1 MSQATLHARR
11 ALAGSAGHGK
21 APDGPL
27 TAPPRHG
34 TLNPGRI
41 SARQVVRVGGIDRRI
56 ADRRRLRRAAV
67 GAAVVL
73 PACVLLATSGVLGP
87 YASQAVDDA
96 AQLGGAVFASWCC
109 WSTWRRDV
117 REGRTAGVWLWR
129 LLLFVGITGWACGQG
144 VWSWYQLV
152 GDRPLPSPSLADVGY
167 FMLPLFV
174 VPAVLLLPTTS
185 GAPREPVATGSVLG
199 GRRARLLLS
208 LDALV
213 VVGSLFVLAWST
225 SLGAAVHRGAP
236 TSAEFAVA
244 VGYPLTDLI
253 MVVIVLLIAVFR
265 RPRRP
270 QVLLLLGAGLVAL
283 SVSDSCFL
291 YLVSLGRPD
300 MPPLF
305 DVGFMTGPVLIGLA
319 ALAPEPATRTS
330 AAAEQA
336 REARWFTALPYVPLA
351 ATGLLVVVQQA
362 TGTSV
367 GTTETYGLIVV
378 AALVVLRQLLTLL
391 ENLDLL
397 RKVREGQERLHH
409 QAFHDWLT
417 GLPNR
422 ALFRERLERAVEQHV
437 GGDGRLAVLFFDLDD
452 FKEVNDT
459 LGHAAGDE
467 LLKVTAQRLRR
478 GVRDGDTVARLGG
491 DEFAVVLLAAPTDR
505 PGSAQSTCEALLAR
519 LGRPVLLAGQ
529 QVIPRASAGLFVAEP
544 GERALTAELVL
555 HQADAAMYSAK
566 HAGKGH
572 MVTHVQGGGDPVE
585 DVARVLG
592 RALHAPSAAPAASDP
607 LELVYQPIVR
617 LADGATVAVEA
628 LARWQR
634 DPGGVAPE
642 FLVQTAERAGLVERL
657 QDWILARACQ
667 DLSVVRAGAW
677 PHLVVH
683 VNVPASLLVSPGLVA
698 AVRQALSD
706 HGVAGS
712 ALVLE
717 VTETGRIDDFA
728 AAADIL
734 EGVRELGVRVAL
746 DDFGAGHSNLNHLL
760 RLPVD
765 ILKLDRALVANV
777 ADAGRAQA
785 ISDGAVHI
793 ARRLGIPI
801 IAEGV
806 EQPQQAARLADLGCD
821 YVQGFLYSPPLAARD
836 LAASADRRARRSGRR
851 GGADAP
857 AGQGLVKPVIP
868 I

>member
-1 MSQATLHARR
+1 M
-11 ALAGSAGHGK
+11 
-21 APDGPL
+21 
-27 TAPPRHG
+27 
-34 TLNPGRI
+34 
-41 SARQVVRVGGIDRRI
+41 
-56 ADRRRLRRAAV
+56 
-67 GAAVVL
+67 
-73 PACVLLATSGVLGP
+73 
-87 YASQAVDDA
+87 
-96 AQLGGAVFASWCC
+96 
-109 WSTWRRDV
+109 
-117 REGRTAGVWLWR
+117 
-129 LLLFVGITGWACGQG
+129 
-144 VWSWYQLV
+144 
-152 GDRPLPSPSLADVGY
+152 
-167 FMLPLFV
+167 
-174 VPAVLLLPTTS
+174 
-185 GAPREPVATGSVLG
+185 
-199 GRRARLLLS
+199 
-208 LDALV
+208 
-213 VVGSLFVLAWST
+213 
-225 SLGAAVHRGAP
+225 
-236 TSAEFAVA
+236 
-244 VGYPLTDLI
+244 
-253 MVVIVLLIAVFR
+253 
-265 RPRRP
+265 
-270 QVLLLLGAGLVAL
+270 
-283 SVSDSCFL
+283 
-291 YLVSLGRPD
+291 
-300 MPPLF
+300 
-305 DVGFMTGPVLIGLA
+305 
-319 ALAPEPATRTS
+319 
-330 AAAEQA
+330 
-336 REARWFTALPYVPLA
+336 
-351 ATGLLVVVQQA
+351 VVQQA

-585 DVARVLG
+585 DVARMLG

-667 DLSVVRAGAW
+667 DLPVVRAGAW

-765 ILKLDRALVANV
+765 ILKLDRALRRECGRRRPRAGDQRRRGPHGTP
-777 ADAGRAQA
+777 ARDPDHRRGRGAAAAGRAA
-785 ISDGAVHI
+785 GRPGLRLCSGLPVLAPACSAGPGGLGRPAGAPLRPARGCRRPGGSGLGEARDPHLKAGEPGPGAVDRDPVTERAH
-793 ARRLGIPI
+793 RRHPGPTFSTVI
-801 IAEGV
+801 
-806 EQPQQAARLADLGCD
+806 
-821 YVQGFLYSPPLAARD
+821 PPLAKVMDVAEKSSSD
-836 LAASADRRARRSGRR
+836 VASGPKVSEPVALIDRLSNSQVTAFPSKP
-851 GGADAP
+851 GA
-857 AGQGLVKPVIP
+857 GSK
-868 I
+868 

>member
-1 MSQATLHARR
+1 M
-11 ALAGSAGHGK
+11 
-21 APDGPL
+21 
-27 TAPPRHG
+27 
-34 TLNPGRI
+34 
-41 SARQVVRVGGIDRRI
+41 
-56 ADRRRLRRAAV
+56 
-67 GAAVVL
+67 
-73 PACVLLATSGVLGP
+73 
-87 YASQAVDDA
+87 
-96 AQLGGAVFASWCC
+96 
-109 WSTWRRDV
+109 
-117 REGRTAGVWLWR
+117 
-129 LLLFVGITGWACGQG
+129 
-144 VWSWYQLV
+144 
-152 GDRPLPSPSLADVGY
+152 
-167 FMLPLFV
+167 
-174 VPAVLLLPTTS
+174 
-185 GAPREPVATGSVLG
+185 LG

-291 YLVSLGRPD
+291 YLVSLGWPD

-330 AAAEQA
+330 SPAEQA

-367 GTTETYGLIVV
+367 GTTETYGLVVV

-478 GVRDGDTVARLGG
+478 GVRNGDTVARLGG
-491 DEFAVVLLAAPTDR
+491 DEFSVVLLAAPTDP
-505 PGSAQSTCEALLAR
+505 PGSAQSTCEALLAH

-585 DVARVLG
+585 DVASVLG
-592 RALHAPSAAPAASDP
+592 RALHAPPAAPEGSGGSDVSAASGP

-617 LADGATVAVEA
+617 LSDGAMVAVEA

-642 FLVQTAERAGLVERL
+642 FLVQTAERAGLMERL

-667 DLSVVRAGAW
+667 DLSVVRAGGW

-683 VNVPASLLVSPGLVA
+683 VNVPASLLVTPGLVL

-706 HGVAGS
+706 YGVAGS

-765 ILKLDRALVANV
+765 ILKLDRALVAGV

-785 ISDGAVHI
+785 ISHGAVHM

-806 EQPQQAARLADLGCD
+806 EQPQQAARLAALGCD
-821 YVQGFLYSPPLAARD
+821 YVQGFLYSPPLPARD
-836 LAASADRRARRSGRR
+836 LAASATGRCTV
-851 GGADAP
+851 P
-857 AGQGLVKPVIP
+857 AGAGAPTLQRVRAW
-868 I
+868 